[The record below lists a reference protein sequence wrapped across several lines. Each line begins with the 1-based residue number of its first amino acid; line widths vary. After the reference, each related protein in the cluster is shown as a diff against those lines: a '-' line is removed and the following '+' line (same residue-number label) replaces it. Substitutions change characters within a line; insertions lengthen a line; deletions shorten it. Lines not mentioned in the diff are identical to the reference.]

1 MNSFR
6 YGGVHLNCLP
16 RPQVFT
22 LFSLFSK
29 QPVRWFSSTF
39 RVEAKRRMPPK
50 KTQEKETKTLL
61 GRPGNNLKIG
71 IVGSFYG
78 SAFLI
83 LFSSDDRIL
92 WNGVIRSSKCRKI
105 FLFQRA
111 FKYGCVLYLD
121 LIFFCF
127 EFSSLLFF
135 FAAMLKISEK
145 RPTSLT
151 LRSTRKKLEYQYQTQ
166 DLNGYAMCTNQLL
179 KYLHS

>member
-71 IVGSFYG
+71 IVGPSRRPLRI
-78 SAFLI
+78 AV
-83 LFSSDDRIL
+83 FSSDASCMRVGLPNVGKSSFFNALSETGACYFSDIQLDRRLFNIDL
-92 WNGVIRSSKCRKI
+92 CRLGQSRQ
-105 FLFQRA
+105 FPLC
-111 FKYGCVLYLD
+111 YY
-121 LIFFCF
+121 
-127 EFSSLLFF
+127 
-135 FAAMLKISEK
+135 
-145 RPTSLT
+145 
-151 LRSTRKKLEYQYQTQ
+151 
-166 DLNGYAMCTNQLL
+166 
-179 KYLHS
+179 